1 MKVTMRRRVLFAVA
15 GLMIVSTISV
25 VSGCSHTEKTSTEVP
40 FKKTAPPAAYSDW
53 QKKMASGTLPR

>member
-1 MKVTMRRRVLFAVA
+1 MSTVT
-15 GLMIVSTISV
+15 
-25 VSGCSHTEKTSTEVP
+25 GCSHSEKTTTEVP